1 MIALRAWLVMLALG
15 MLHAGHSAIP
25 ALGYWHVVL
34 LVVIADLVMWKPY
47 RATPKVG
54 E

>member
-1 MIALRAWLVMLALG
+1 MIAFRAWLVMLALG

-25 ALGYWHVVL
+25 ALGYWDVVL
-34 LVVIADLVMWKPY
+34 LVAIADLVMWEPY
-47 RATPKVG
+47 QTAQKAG